1 MLVLSY
7 VLRRLL
13 LAVLAVQPHLLT
25 CHPIKEAGHREMKD
39 SEGIVGMI

>member
-1 MLVLSY
+1 MLVLTY
-7 VLRRLL
+7 ALRRLL

-25 CHPIKEAGHREMKD
+25 CHPIKEAAHREIED